1 MNYPITLRLAG
12 KKVVVAGGGKVAERK
27 VSGLLGT
34 NARIVVISPDIT
46 DELNRLASNG
56 MIEWQKKSFS
66 TEDIN
71 GALLIFA
78 ATNDHQLN
86 QYIKTTTSD
95 QQLVTIADDP
105 AGSDFHVPSHIQR
118 GRLSIAV
125 STGGASPTLAKKI
138 REQLELQFDDRFE
151 DYLEFL
157 YSARQRIL
165 QEVKDPSRKGRL
177 VTAIVSEQFLNSQNR
192 EADFSLLMQEI
203 NDTKNDV

>member
-1 MNYPITLRLAG
+1 M
-12 KKVVVAGGGKVAERK
+12 VAGGGKVAERK